1 MVKELV
7 LKANGLRPREFKSR
21 LCRFW
26 ILYAKSICC
35 KKKCCCYIFWYF
47 WTIVFVVKF
56 LAYIISIN
64 LCHFVFHTFFFL
76 CRFFSL
82 CVLNTLSYF
91 LIYYKKWYKKIKNQ
105 FFFNPLFEQHI
116 GETVDFVFSLLICFF
131 MCFYI

>member
-1 MVKELV
+1 MNNHKQWSIKYYHSAVKIFWVFPKRQRVRVVKELV

-91 LIYYKKWYKKIKNQ
+91 LIYYKKWYK
-105 FFFNPLFEQHI
+105 
-116 GETVDFVFSLLICFF
+116 
-131 MCFYI
+131 